1 MDRFSCISVFVAAV
15 DQGSLVAA
23 GRKFGLSASMAGK
36 YLSQLEADLGVRLIQ
51 RSTRSLSITDA
62 GRSYYVR
69 CKRIL
74 EEFEEANQEASEN
87 AATLRGQLR
96 IAAPVSFGA
105 LHMGDVV
112 ARFLAD
118 HPQVTADVV
127 LDDHYADLH
136 TAGIDVAIRIGRLP
150 DSELVA
156 RRLAPCRMVFCAA
169 PSYIAQH
176 GMPRTPVALQAAPRL
191 AFRGAVTAGDWSVAD
206 AAQRVHTI
214 AGPLRAQ
221 ANNMQLLLSM
231 ALAGLGVAYGPTF
244 ALGPAIAEGKLVQ
257 LLPDCVAEELTVQAI
272 YPSTRYLPS
281 RVRSFV
287 DYVAAAF
294 AGDPQWDDFLP
305 LAASSRRV

>member
-1 MDRFSCISVFVAAV
+1 MDRFACISVFVAAV
-15 DQGSLVAA
+15 EEGSLVAA
-23 GRKFGLSASMAGK
+23 GRKFSLSASMAGK
-36 YLSQLEADLGVRLIQ
+36 YLGSLEAELGVRLIQ

-62 GRSYYVR
+62 GRAYYAR

-74 EEFEEANQEASEN
+74 EEFEEANQEASES
-87 AATLRGQLR
+87 AATLRGLLR

-105 LHMGDVV
+105 LHMGEVV

-118 HPQVTADVV
+118 HPQVTAEVL
-127 LDDHYADLH
+127 LDDHYTDLH
-136 TAGIDVAIRIGRLP
+136 TAGIDVAIRIGRLA

-169 PSYIAQH
+169 PSYIRQH
-176 GMPRTPVALQAAPRL
+176 GAPRTPADLRAAPRL
-191 AFRGAVTAGDWSVAD
+191 AFRGAVTAGDWSVTDAD
-206 AAQRVHTI
+206 QRVHTI

-231 ALAGLGVAYGPTF
+231 AVAGLGVAYGPTF
-244 ALGPAIAEGKLVQ
+244 AFGPAIAQGGLVQ

-272 YPSTRYLPS
+272 YPSARYLPS
-281 RVRSFV
+281 KVRSFV

-294 AGDPQWDDFLP
+294 AGDPRWDDFQ
-305 LAASSRRV
+305 SRAGSPRGV